1 MPPRPL
7 QAQCGRSLPPSFVIS
22 SSRHLVMTFF
32 LIFYSKNLHIPN
44 ILCIFAPDFRAKLNA
59 GTKRSLLILDHA

>member
-1 MPPRPL
+1 MMDTLLYQEWGPPALFNRPL
-7 QAQCGRSLPPSFVIS
+7 FCIFLS
-22 SSRHLVMTFF
+22 SVVL
-32 LIFYSKNLHIPN
+32 KNLHIPK